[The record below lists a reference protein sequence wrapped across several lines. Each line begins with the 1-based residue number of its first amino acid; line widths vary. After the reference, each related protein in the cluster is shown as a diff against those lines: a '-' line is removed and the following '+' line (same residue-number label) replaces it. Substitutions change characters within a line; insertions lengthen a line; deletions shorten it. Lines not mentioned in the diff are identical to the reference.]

1 MSNQNTNVLS
11 SRAMLA
17 RVSISQWS
25 ARKTDKRITR
35 EVITAH
41 NATDD
46 AGRWSKTL
54 VAKNALESIAK
65 AADSARATHTT
76 LTLPWTDNGMRILPA
91 AGYIV
96 YTNRMREHRETFE
109 SAVTAF
115 CAAYPSFVEQA
126 RRDLNGTFDAA
137 DYPEPGEIIARF
149 GFATRIFP
157 VPDASDFRVDLG
169 DADAAAI
176 RADIEQASHEAL
188 AGAMRDAWERI
199 AEAVGR
205 MVERLNGYKPSKGKG
220 DKASNTFRD
229 SLVGN
234 VRDLVAL
241 LPVLNLTND
250 PRLADVAARMERDL
264 CQHDA
269 DDLRE
274 DDNAR
279 ASTARAAQAIL
290 DDVAGFL
297 A

>member
-1 MSNQNTNVLS
+1 M
-11 SRAMLA
+11 A
-17 RVSISQWS
+17 
-25 ARKTDKRITR
+25 
-35 EVITAH
+35 
-41 NATDD
+41 
-46 AGRWSKTL
+46 
-54 VAKNALESIAK
+54 
-65 AADSARATHTT
+65 
-76 LTLPWTDNGMRILPA
+76 A
-91 AGYIV
+91 AGY
-96 YTNRMREHRETFE
+96 FP
-109 SAVTAF
+109 
-115 CAAYPSFVEQA
+115 AARIALVLCRA
-126 RRDLNGTFDAA
+126 GDT
-137 DYPEPGEIIARF
+137 PGEIADQF
-149 GFATRIFP
+149 GFKTRILP